1 MPTPALESPA
11 PFLFIISPGRSTDIT
26 MVHKFDQ
33 CFPLEIFLFL
43 AFKMMKLMVMGLPPW
58 QMLNL
63 YVSIMWGMGSKNK
76 CMSHWPLEGY
86 EIHPVDPTDT
96 LHRSILTQAVFNSH
110 LLASTIF
117 QALTKGDKDP
127 IPAQ

>member
-1 MPTPALESPA
+1 
-11 PFLFIISPGRSTDIT
+11 
-26 MVHKFDQ
+26 
-33 CFPLEIFLFL
+33 
-43 AFKMMKLMVMGLPPW
+43 MVMGLPLW

-110 LLASTIF
+110 YRHLQFSRL
-117 QALTKGDKDP
+117 
-127 IPAQ
+127 